1 MSVNLLILE
10 DTNNNSSNRAMNDEI
25 FLRLKILQSDN
36 NNM

>member
-10 DTNNNSSNRAMNDEI
+10 DTNNSSNRAMNDEI

-36 NNM
+36 NNL